1 MNKLNELIAFYA
13 IWILAVLLTPLIA
26 NAETDSL
33 NRFQPLTYT
42 EPVSGTVF
50 EFNNARIDEVNDI
63 DYKKASIET
72 PKSYVWIYSTLNPD
86 NKQYDWKKLN
96 EFDSKDHYGKLV
108 SKEKLK
114 NADGWIR
121 FYDGKGKNGESI
133 KYCVS
138 LIRGNAYALYL
149 VEGAYDSHDFVSPD
163 IVRNTKFGSIKG
175 VRVENDGTFT
185 WQYWTLSGVM
195 FLIAALSCLIVKKK
209 RDEWPFIIFAI
220 IMVLGFGLAL
230 YFWLHY
236 NWLISLSSML
246 FMGIVYFAI
255 VFAKSWDE
263 FWEILDK
270 LLKSANE

>member
-1 MNKLNELIAFYA
+1 MNKLNEVIAFSA
-13 IWILAVLLTPLIA
+13 IWLLAVLLTPFIA
-26 NAETDSL
+26 NAETDTL
-33 NRFQPLTYT
+33 DKFHPLTYT

-50 EFNNARIDEVNDI
+50 EFNNARIDEVNNI
-63 DYKKASIET
+63 EYKKASIET
-72 PKSYVWIYSTLNPD
+72 PKSYVRVYSNLNPD

-96 EFDSKDHYGKLV
+96 EFDSNNHYGKMV
-108 SKEKLK
+108 GKEKLK

-163 IVRNTKFGSIKG
+163 IVKATNFGSIKG
-175 VRVENDGTFT
+175 IRVENDGTFT
-185 WQYWTLSGVM
+185 WKFWTLSGVM
-195 FLIAALSCLIVKKK
+195 ILIAALSCLIVKKK

-220 IMVLGFGLAL
+220 IMVLGFGSAL
-230 YFWLHY
+230 YFWLNY
-236 NWLISLSSML
+236 NWLISLSCMF

-255 VFAKSWDE
+255 VCAKSWDE
-263 FWEILDK
+263 FWEILEK
-270 LLKSANE
+270 LLKNAN